1 MTAVADLLC
10 TVAHPDDESFGLGSL
25 LAGAVAAGARVVL
38 VCATRGEAGE
48 DHTGLGRTGDVL
60 GAAREQELRAA
71 AAELGVAE
79 IEVLGFAD
87 SGWDGPAPANA
98 LVSAGEALVTA
109 VHHALARHGPR
120 VVVTLDPT
128 GSDGHRD
135 HAAIGAATTTA
146 FARHG
151 DATTLYHWCLLRSV
165 MDRWVAERGIDA
177 GVYAS
182 PRLGRPDGD
191 ITTVVD
197 GEAVLDVRRRAIAAH
212 ASQASPF
219 LGLSSDL
226 EAAFLTQDHLVRVV
240 PPWPGGPR
248 EQTLTGLFPTH

>member
-48 DHTGLGRTGDVL
+48 DHTGAGRTSDVL
-60 GAAREQELRAA
+60 GAVREQELRAA

-79 IEVLGFAD
+79 LEVLDFAD

-98 LVSAGEALVTA
+98 LISGGEALVTA
-109 VHHALARHGPR
+109 VQQALGRHRPR

-151 DATTLYHWCLLRSV
+151 DAVTLYHWCLLRSV
-165 MDRWVAERGIDA
+165 MDRWVAERGSDA

-182 PRLGRPDGD
+182 PRLGRPDTD

-197 GEAVLDVRRRAIAAH
+197 GSAVLDVRRRAIAAH

-226 EAAFLTQDHLVRVV
+226 ETAFLTRDHLVRVA
-240 PPWPGGPR
+240 PPWPGGPP
-248 EQTLTGLFPTH
+248 EETLTGLFPAE

>member
-1 MTAVADLLC
+1 MTAADLLC

-48 DHTGLGRTGDVL
+48 DNTGAGRTGDVL
-60 GAAREQELRAA
+60 GAVRERELRGAA
-71 AAELGVAE
+71 AALGVAE
-79 IEVLGFAD
+79 VEVLGFAD
-87 SGWDGPAPANA
+87 SGWDGPAPVNA
-98 LVSAGEALVTA
+98 LINANEPLVTA
-109 VHHALARHGPR
+109 VLHALARHRPR

-151 DATTLYHWCLLRSV
+151 DATALYHWCLPRSL
-165 MDRWVAERGIDA
+165 MDRWLSERGTDA
-177 GVYAS
+177 GVYAG
-182 PRLGRPDGD
+182 PRLGRPDAD

-197 GEAVLDVRRRAIAAH
+197 GEAVLEVRRRAIAAH

-226 EAAFLTQDHLVRVV
+226 ETAFLTQDHLVRVV
-240 PPWPGGPR
+240 PPWPGGSP
-248 EQTLTGLFPTH
+248 EQALTGLHAEP